1 MEKRLR
7 ILYYFI
13 RVILLYSW
21 TKRFCFSHKVLIQIK
36 LIKSR
41 QRVLQHF
48 SKFGQGKQFFKK
60 MNRKSDVKIK
70 VSYGITGEKA

>member
-1 MEKRLR
+1 M
-7 ILYYFI
+7 
-13 RVILLYSW
+13 
-21 TKRFCFSHKVLIQIK
+21 FSHKVLIQIK